1 MLSFTLFNGRRM
13 KTKAIKIYDTTLRD
27 GGQASD
33 INFTLEEKLEMV
45 REFDAFG
52 IDYIEVG
59 WPRPGSLD
67 EEVYRR
73 AAKLDLKHSK
83 IVAFGSTR
91 KIRKKVTEDVLLE
104 ALVRS
109 GAPVVTIFG
118 KSWLMHVEQQ
128 LKATPRQN
136 LKAIADSVGYLKKN
150 RVRNVEEVIFDAE
163 HFFEGHQDNPEYALE
178 TLKSAVVAG
187 ANAVVLCDTNGGM
200 LPHEISGIVAE
211 VNDFIETDPE
221 LRQRKPALGIH
232 AHNDSEMGVANTI
245 EAIRAGAT
253 HIQGTTNG
261 LGERVGNAN
270 LTSILP
276 IIGLKTK
283 YKLPKAIKLSSLSE
297 LSRKVYRLAGL
308 KPDDSLPFCG
318 SKAFAHDG
326 SVHVDALLKGA
337 SYQHVVPEL
346 VGNKMRISLSTNSGK
361 ASVWGVVRSMG
372 FKVKKND
379 PRLDAMLKEI
389 HEVCGE
395 GFNLSILDDEHRLLV
410 LKHFSKPKTEIDI
423 VRCDVTSHYIEY
435 EHGVDHDNSCIL
447 KMTVDGKEYRAFA
460 DEENGPV
467 AINFKAI
474 KHILEEAGL
483 PTKFH
488 LTRYEVGLPKK
499 GAAGAGSKIQTY
511 ITYESE
517 DGRVITTSGY
527 HEDIIVS
534 SRQSLIKAAWLLAEE
549 SRIKKTK
556 KKKVL

>member
-1 MLSFTLFNGRRM
+1 M
-13 KTKAIKIYDTTLRD
+13 KTKTIKIYDTTLRD

-33 INFTLEEKLEMV
+33 INFTLEEKLEMI

-52 IDYIEVG
+52 IDYIEAG

-67 EEVYRR
+67 AEVYRQ
-73 AAKLDLKHSK
+73 AAKLNLKHSRLA
-83 IVAFGSTR
+83 AFGCTR
-91 KIRKKVTEDVLLE
+91 KIRRKAEEDPLLE
-104 ALVRS
+104 ALIRS

-118 KSWLMHVEQQ
+118 KSWLMHVQQQ
-128 LKATPRQN
+128 LKATPGQN
-136 LKAIADSVGYLKKN
+136 LKAIADSVSYLKKN
-150 RVRNVEEVIFDAE
+150 RIRNVEEVMFDAE
-163 HFFEGHQDNPEYALE
+163 HFFDGYVDNPEYALE

-187 ANAVVLCDTNGGM
+187 ADAVVLCDTNGGM
-200 LPHEISGIVAE
+200 LPHEVSEIVSAVKE
-211 VNDFIETDPE
+211 FIETDPE
-221 LRQRKPALGIH
+221 LKARKPILGIH
-232 AHNDSEMGVANTI
+232 AHNDSEVGVANTI
-245 EAIRAGAT
+245 EAVRAGAT
-253 HIQGTTNG
+253 QIQGTTNG

-276 IIGLKTK
+276 IIGLKTE
-283 YKLPKAIKLSSLSE
+283 YKLPRAIKLSRLSD
-297 LSRKVYRLAGL
+297 LSGKVYRLAGL
-308 KPDDSLPFCG
+308 KPVETLPFCG

-337 SYQHVVPEL
+337 SYQHVDPEL

-361 ASVWGVVRSMG
+361 ASVLGVVRSMG
-372 FKVKKND
+372 FKVRKND
-379 PRLDAMLKEI
+379 PRLDAMLKDI

-410 LKHFSKPKTEIDI
+410 LKHFSKPKTDIKI
-423 VRCDVTSHYIEY
+423 VRCDVTSHYNEY
-435 EHGVDHDNSCIL
+435 KHGVDHDNSCIL
-447 KMTVDGKEYRAFA
+447 KMMVDGKEYRAFA

-474 KHILEEAGL
+474 KHILERAGL
-483 PTKFH
+483 PTRFH

-549 SRIKKTK
+549 SRIKKGK
-556 KKKVL
+556 